1 MTDNQW
7 ESLLRILDGERL
19 DPPPA
24 GFLVDGP
31 WVSAMSGIGLM
42 DYFTDTQAWLRAN
55 LEAVRRFPDVL
66 WIPGFWAEFGM
77 ISNPPSFGAKCIWPE
92 EGFPSCETVLRDVS
106 DVDILRQPNVRTDGL
121 LPLIIQRLRQA
132 RPTIEAAWHRIRFAC
147 SHGPVTIGSYLLGH
161 TEFFLACRTDPE
173 AVARLLEITTRFVID
188 WLAYQKAEFPS
199 IDGILVLEDLMGF
212 VGERDFKR
220 LIQPCMTRIFA
231 SLPLSVRFLH
241 NDAFGLITA
250 RHLTAMGVNLF
261 NFSFEHDFA
270 EIRRLAGDKVTLM
283 GNIPP
288 RDVLGLGS
296 PEGVR
301 QSVAALLSNIPDPR
315 RMIVSAGGFTPAG
328 FDAGKIAAFCEAVG
342 GRQNEGNSEGTRI
355 ETHG

>member
-161 TEFFLACRTDPE
+161 TEFFLACRTDPDPPLQQKGGTDVE
-173 AVARLLEITTRFVID
+173 ADAGANGGVSHVEARPVQGARVHIEKIRDPPQLDTVDQVPHDAADQAADRQAVNAPVIHQP
-188 WLAYQKAEFPS
+188 AVPKPHSRKGGQGKQHQP
-199 IDGILVLEDLMGF
+199 LVLVLQGAPHRARVAQISEVQQRRNHRARFTGNKMAQDQQLGH
-212 VGERDFKR
+212 
-220 LIQPCMTRIFA
+220 LIQ
-231 SLPLSVRFLH
+231 
-241 NDAFGLITA
+241 
-250 RHLTAMGVNLF
+250 
-261 NFSFEHDFA
+261 EHDGQA
-270 EIRRLAGDKVTLM
+270 ERNRLHQA
-283 GNIPP
+283 
-288 RDVLGLGS
+288 S
-296 PEGVR
+296 
-301 QSVAALLSNIPDPR
+301 
-315 RMIVSAGGFTPAG
+315 
-328 FDAGKIAAFCEAVG
+328 
-342 GRQNEGNSEGTRI
+342 SEG
-355 ETHG
+355 GSGG